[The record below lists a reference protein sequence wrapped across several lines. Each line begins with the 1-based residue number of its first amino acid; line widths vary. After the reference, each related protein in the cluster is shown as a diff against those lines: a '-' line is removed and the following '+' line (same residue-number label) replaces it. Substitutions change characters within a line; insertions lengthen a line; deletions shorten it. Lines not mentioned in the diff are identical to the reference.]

1 VLQRHNNV
9 VISRFHSIHRTSG
22 RGTFQSQ
29 STHTH
34 SHTHTDRESLLT
46 VHGDQVVYQKYKWSK
61 DPSLRSK
68 CADIPNSFVHFLKN
82 LANAFGWKFVI
93 MVSVSCV

>member
-1 VLQRHNNV
+1 MSEGVVQRHNNV

-34 SHTHTDRESLLT
+34 RESLLT

-93 MVSVSCV
+93 MVSV